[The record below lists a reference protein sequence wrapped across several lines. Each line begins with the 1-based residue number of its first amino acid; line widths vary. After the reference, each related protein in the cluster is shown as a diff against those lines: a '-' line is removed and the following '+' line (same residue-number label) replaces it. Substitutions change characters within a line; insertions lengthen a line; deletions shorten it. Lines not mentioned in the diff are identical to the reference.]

1 MRLQITWQE
10 RRPQG
15 AVYVCEESTGFFVL
29 NRKGWTV
36 PGPLTAL
43 CIVQVTVPSRNG
55 LLIPDLKKKK
65 PPVVIM
71 SRAPHSRTP
80 WNLTPGARF
89 PAGRPS
95 PSLTCPGGS
104 ASLVASCISLSCIS
118 HSWEISYSDLRKSS
132 KMQSVSCCHIQFL
145 FRALVSLQDEVA
157 SGQPPWHVF
166 WHHYPAWAPSL
177 RCKIQVDLTHLTKL
191 SFCNRT
197 RFHCV
202 SGQLVIS
209 FLHPCVCK
217 VQNALNVTSI
227 SFWGR
232 IKIRK

>member
-1 MRLQITWQE
+1 
-10 RRPQG
+10 
-15 AVYVCEESTGFFVL
+15 
-29 NRKGWTV
+29 
-36 PGPLTAL
+36 
-43 CIVQVTVPSRNG
+43 
-55 LLIPDLKKKK
+55 
-65 PPVVIM
+65 M

-132 KMQSVSCCHIQFL
+132 KMQSVSCYHIQFL